1 MDRLNDLGFL
11 VIDGAQGDARSVV
24 LLAAERG
31 AQVLFTAPPGSEDE
45 AAQVL
50 SACDAS
56 GTAGQVSCILADL
69 TQPSEVDRV
78 FDAMSERLPGLNVLV
93 VNNVDRAQS
102 LEGKSLTETSL
113 TDWNES
119 LSYYLRRPFLV
130 TQRAVDEFLGAGEG
144 GRIVFIT
151 SAHAQDA
158 SCPTSLAVAQT
169 ALHSFVRSVT
179 KEYGRR
185 KMACNAVVVHDTAGG
200 ETALTNAHTA
210 AETVLFLASAEASYV
225 NGEVLDVAGTARGLS
240 PI

>member
-1 MDRLNDLGFL
+1 MSTGDFKDQGFV
-11 VIDGAQGDARSVV
+11 VIEGTQGVGRSVV

-31 AQVLFTAPPGSEDE
+31 AMVLFTAPPGAEDAAVELVSSCE
-45 AAQVL
+45 AA
-50 SACDAS
+50 
-56 GTAGQVSCILADL
+56 GTAGQVSYILADL
-69 TQPSEVDRV
+69 TLPSDVDRL
-78 FDAMSERLPGLNVLV
+78 FDAAFERLPALHVLV
-93 VNNVDRAQS
+93 VNNVEYVTS
-102 LEGKSLTETSL
+102 LSGKPLIETSL
-113 TDWNES
+113 SDWNES

-130 TQRAVDEFLGAGEG
+130 TQRAVEEFLGAGEG

-151 SAHAQDA
+151 SARAQDA

-200 ETALTNAHTA
+200 GMASVNASTA

-225 NGEVLDVAGTARGLS
+225 NGEVLDVAREPLS
-240 PI
+240 